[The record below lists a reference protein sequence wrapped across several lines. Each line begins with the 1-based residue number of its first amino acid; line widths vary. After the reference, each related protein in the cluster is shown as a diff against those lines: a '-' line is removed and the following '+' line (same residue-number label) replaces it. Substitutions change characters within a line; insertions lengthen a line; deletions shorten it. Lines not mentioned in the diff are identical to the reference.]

1 MKILSDKYDYIL
13 KKQNYYENVVTVFRS
28 IKNSNKDDVKI
39 FLFKYITKSNLKELS
54 SPNSNDNNTKE
65 VYEMQEILRKYNSSK
80 ECAEKVIKELKTS
93 MLENNN
99 KTEDKTY

>member
-1 MKILSDKYDYIL
+1 M
-13 KKQNYYENVVTVFRS
+13 
-28 IKNSNKDDVKI
+28 
-39 FLFKYITKSNLKELS
+39 
-54 SPNSNDNNTKE
+54 
-65 VYEMQEILRKYNSSK
+65 YEMQEILRKYNSSK